1 MNNEF
6 LGFYLIRTEQ
16 INDLK
21 VEVVQDK
28 LTGVYRIIVENH
40 TLWTDNFESIDKAL
54 DSARKAFVYNE
65 ERSYND
71 NNNF

>member
-6 LGFYLIRTEQ
+6 LGFHLIRTEQ
-16 INDLK
+16 IDDIK

-28 LTGVYRIIVENH
+28 LTGVYRIIVEDH
-40 TLWTDNFESIDKAL
+40 TLWTDNFENIDSAL
-54 DSARKAFVYNE
+54 DSARKAFVLNE
-65 ERSYND
+65 ESSYND